1 VLQFVPLASGSQGN
15 ALVVQAGFG
24 GAGASRVMLDCGLG
38 LRDCCER
45 LKQAGLAPQDLS
57 AIVVTHEHGDH
68 VSGAF
73 KLARKFSIPV
83 FLTHGS
89 FKACE
94 KDAFSCDITIVCSH
108 TPFALGDLQ
117 ITPHPVPHDAREP
130 VQYSFTD
137 GTRKL
142 AVLTDLG
149 KGTALVSQML
159 AGSDAIVMECNH
171 DAAMLEA
178 SGYPYSLKRRI
189 AGPFGHLSNDAA
201 AAILA
206 SSDLT
211 RLKRLFAAHL
221 SQSNN
226 THALAQAALSTV
238 TGGDLAAIGVLDQ
251 NAPGTWVDV

>member
-1 VLQFVPLASGSQGN
+1 MLQFVPLASGSQGN
-15 ALVVQAGFG
+15 ALVVQG
-24 GAGASRVMLDCGLG
+24 GSGGTGASRVLLDCGLG

-83 FLTHGS
+83 FLTHGTY
-89 FKACE
+89 KACE

-137 GTRKL
+137 GVRKL

-159 AGSDAIVMECNH
+159 AGSDVIVMECNH

-178 SGYPYSLKRRI
+178 SDYPFSLKRRI
-189 AGPFGHLSNDAA
+189 AGPFGHLSNEAA
-201 AAILA
+201 AEILA
-206 SSDLT
+206 GSDLT

-226 THALAQAALSTV
+226 TPMLAQAAIAAAI
-238 TGGDLAAIGVLDQ
+238 GGDVAAVGVLDQ
-251 NAPGTWVDV
+251 ETAGGWVEV